1 MRQLSTVPELGPRLA
16 KVRTTCGR
24 GYLQDT
30 DYTITCGGKGSGFMG
45 SLRVA
50 DGDVTGSL
58 TRLWIAAFGKGYTK
72 TGAKCHLA
80 NKPEDTQG
88 ASECQLAVSSL
99 NDDRGITEFDLGGLE
114 VEVDST
120 FGGDRMLTTGRH
132 LPVGLYAFEIT
143 RGWSSPFNLQDLLG
157 WMAGVPAAS
166 ASLRRAWV
174 PAQSWNLRPWLVLDS
189 ACAEGVCG
197 RPKANAERGC
207 NILCSAG
214 QR

>member
-1 MRQLSTVPELGPRLA
+1 
-16 KVRTTCGR
+16 
-24 GYLQDT
+24 
-30 DYTITCGGKGSGFMG
+30 
-45 SLRVA
+45 
-50 DGDVTGSL
+50 
-58 TRLWIAAFGKGYTK
+58 
-72 TGAKCHLA
+72 
-80 NKPEDTQG
+80 
-88 ASECQLAVSSL
+88 
-99 NDDRGITEFDLGGLE
+99 
-114 VEVDST
+114 
-120 FGGDRMLTTGRH
+120 MLTTGRH

-214 QR
+214 QREMRQFGLQYTCKPVTRAARSDSNRALRASRSLQLPTHRLRTNCPPLLVAGDMTQIYASVG